1 MTQWAWIDH
10 RGKPVFKFRSDNRSF
25 ASSDRRLIP
34 SDGFYEFTVP
44 ANPKQR
50 LKDKWLFTLVG
61 EPWFWIAGIVKDGC
75 FTMLTTAPG
84 EDVKPYH
91 DRQVVVLPRRQGIE
105 WLDLTRPEAEL
116 LRPLPVRSLGIGRTT
131 WRGKE

>member
-10 RGKPVFKFRSDNRSF
+10 RGKPVFNFRSENRSF

-75 FTMLTTAPG
+75 FTMLRSEEHTS
-84 EDVKPYH
+84 EL
-91 DRQVVVLPRRQGIE
+91 QVTNAHLVCRLL
-105 WLDLTRPEAEL
+105 LDKKKKT
-116 LRPLPVRSLGIGRTT
+116 
-131 WRGKE
+131 

>member
-10 RGKPVFKFRSDNRSF
+10 RGKPVFNFRSENRSF

-84 EDVKPYH
+84 ADVKPYH
-91 DRQVVVLPRRQGIE
+91 DRKVGVLRSEERRVGKACVS
-105 WLDLTRPEAEL
+105 TGRS
-116 LRPLPVRSLGIGRTT
+116 RRSPVQT
-131 WRGKE
+131 KNKHD